1 MEQVPSPQ
9 HVTYFR
15 RSGYQRKFSDLAMRE
30 HLSLSLCMPKKPIC
44 KWLWQ
49 QPPEELS
56 IIERVRK
63 GKTLWS
69 ETFRLKNKA
78 KSTRCGIFLSPLF
91 PTPGSLNSESLI
103 REDGTLLFQM
113 NSGNLHIL
121 SSRIDFLCGPWRH
134 QMFLLRTNGAQF
146 FVLKSEKLAR
156 PIK

>member
-1 MEQVPSPQ
+1 MLHISEDRVISGN
-9 HVTYFR
+9 FR
-15 RSGYQRKFSDLAMRE
+15 LRDERAFILK
-30 HLSLSLCMPKKPIC
+30 SLYMPKKPIC
-44 KWLWQ
+44 KWLGST
-49 QPPEELS
+49 PPWR
-56 IIERVRK
+56 IINNREGKK
-63 GKTLWS
+63 GENTLWS
-69 ETFRLKNKA
+69 ETFWLKNKA